1 MPRLLRTA
9 ILVFAIGIC
18 VVRQAQTAPDIARG
32 TSTAEV
38 IRAYG
43 WPNGKSTAESREVW
57 LYDEFQVA
65 FEKERV
71 VNVWSIPPDKRQF
84 KRRTQLPADVRRPS
98 NLGAPTTTPSTGTS
112 RQPGSS
118 AVTPVPSTPNAQLE
132 PVPSNRQNESRMPVR
147 SRGVAFDLWPLLAVG
162 CLATILAVA
171 VSERRRIQRRWRKS
185 RGYPHRMHHPSEK
198 AGRTVWPR
206 VWRVRRRPTTTH
218 AQVNHV
224 APVPDATFGPAPA
237 AAPVVSSTELT
248 YELLDQLEWKR
259 VELIVSL
266 YFAETGIRAE
276 GTCIGADGGVDVQL
290 YRPGEH
296 APFCYVQCKALGAKV
311 DVKLVRE
318 LFGVM
323 SAAKY
328 TEGVFVT
335 TGRYT
340 QDALNFAARNNIQAV
355 SGVGFVD
362 RFNQLP
368 CEARSRIISKVTEG
382 DYTTPTCSQCD
393 IKMVLSSREPPQWR
407 CRRCSNRQYVRKSRW
422 SALRAAKR

>member
-1 MPRLLRTA
+1 MRRLLRTA
-9 ILVFAIGIC
+9 ILILAIGMI
-18 VVRQAQTAPDIARG
+18 VGWAQAQTAPDIARG
-32 TSTAEV
+32 TSAAEV

-71 VNVWSIPPDKRQF
+71 VNVWSIPPDKRQI
-84 KRRTQLPADVRRPS
+84 KRRTQLPVDVRRPS

-132 PVPSNRQNESRMPVR
+132 PVPSNRQIEHRTL
-147 SRGVAFDLWPLLAVG
+147 RGVALVDLWPLLAVG

-171 VSERRRIQRRWRKS
+171 VSERRRIRKEVEEITRIPPENASPVRKS
-185 RGYPHRMHHPSEK
+185 WQDSVAESVAR
-198 AGRTVWPR
+198 AAQT
-206 VWRVRRRPTTTH
+206 TTTH
-218 AQVNHV
+218 AQVNRV
-224 APVPDATFGPAPA
+224 APVPDTNFRPAPA
-237 AAPVVSSTELT
+237 AAPVVPLSELT

-259 VELIVSL
+259 VELIVAL
-266 YFAETGIRAE
+266 YFAETGVRAE
-276 GTCIGADGGVDVQL
+276 CTCIGADGGVDVQL
-290 YRPGEH
+290 YRNGEQT
-296 APFCYVQCKALGAKV
+296 PYCYVQCKALGAKV

-323 SAAKY
+323 SAAKI

-340 QDALNFAARNNIQAV
+340 QDALNFAAQNNIQAI

-368 CEARSRIISKVTEG
+368 
-382 DYTTPTCSQCD
+382 
-393 IKMVLSSREPPQWR
+393 RERALAYHFQSDG
-407 CRRCSNRQYVRKSRW
+407 RRLHHPDVFSV
-422 SALRAAKR
+422 